1 MKTLRWAMLILIVL
15 LTSCNGARNTEAP
28 TGTPT
33 VTQTPEPTT
42 LTLSTSTIIPI
53 SSLTSTPTVTLTTQI
68 TSAHTQTPV
77 PTIIPKTGYEI
88 WQGLQFDT
96 KKWTSIELSE
106 SSTIFKEGIQLAHWH
121 NGPALLHKS
130 IRGCVLSI
138 EPGHGLTDEWS
149 YDSEIVMFE
158 GFYFGKRS
166 FYPVGGQ
173 VAFIVYNGEFLVN
186 FPAGSEDVC
195 IHDVEEVL
203 ATYQI
208 INLP

>member
-1 MKTLRWAMLILIVL
+1 MRTLRYSFLFLIVL
-15 LTSCNGARNTEAP
+15 LTSCNGGRNTESP
-28 TGTPT
+28 IGTPT
-33 VTQTPEPTT
+33 LTEMPEPIT
-42 LTLSTSTIIPI
+42 LTLSTSTVIPM
-53 SSLTSTPTVTLTTQI
+53 SSLTFTPTVILTSQI
-68 TSAHTQTPV
+68 TSTSTHTPV
-77 PTIIPKTGYEI
+77 PTITPKPGYEM

-121 NGPALLHKS
+121 DGPALIHKS

-138 EPGHGLTDEWS
+138 EPGHGLADEWS
-149 YDSEIVMFE
+149 YDSGIVMFN
-158 GFYFGKRS
+158 GFYFEKRS

-186 FPAGSEDVC
+186 FPAGGEDAC

-203 ATYQI
+203 ATYQV